1 MCTYFFKIRYMDI
14 VHHITTSFILVF
26 AYMRTRHGQYT
37 SIGMFALNAPDVL
50 VFTIHALVHNQF
62 ISRNLGKIII
72 AGLEL
77 FIRLPFTIIA
87 SYHGITSA
95 ITRNDSEQHWI
106 IDVISGLFAIVNA
119 YVYVGLSIKMLS
131 RY

>member
-1 MCTYFFKIRYMDI
+1 MDI

-50 VFTIHALVHNQF
+50 IFSLHALVHNNY
-62 ISRNLGKIII
+62 IPRNLGKIVIV
-72 AGLEL
+72 GLEL

-87 SYHGITSA
+87 SYHGILGA
-95 ITRNDSEQHWI
+95 LIRIDPEQHWI
-106 IDVISGLFAIVNA
+106 IDVISASFALINA
-119 YVYVGLSIKMLS
+119 YTYVYISIQFLSKMK
-131 RY
+131 YF